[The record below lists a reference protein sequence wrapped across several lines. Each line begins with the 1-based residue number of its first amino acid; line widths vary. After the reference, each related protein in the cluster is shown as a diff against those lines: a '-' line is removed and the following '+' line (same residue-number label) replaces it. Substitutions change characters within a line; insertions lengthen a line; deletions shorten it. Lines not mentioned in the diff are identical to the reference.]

1 MTDFTDQEKLA
12 CLERE
17 VKALR
22 WAYPKR
28 VHEGIMPPSLATRE
42 IALMGSDCCGLF
54 SRLWPFEQCSK
65 G

>member
-17 VKALR
+17 VKVRR

-28 VHEGIMPPSLATRE
+28 VREGIMPPSLATRE
-42 IALMGSDCCGLF
+42 IALMGKIAADY
-54 SRLWPFEQCSK
+54 RA
-65 G
+65 

>member
-42 IALMGSDCCGLF
+42 IALMGKIAADYRARVQPALAF
-54 SRLWPFEQCSK
+54 
-65 G
+65 